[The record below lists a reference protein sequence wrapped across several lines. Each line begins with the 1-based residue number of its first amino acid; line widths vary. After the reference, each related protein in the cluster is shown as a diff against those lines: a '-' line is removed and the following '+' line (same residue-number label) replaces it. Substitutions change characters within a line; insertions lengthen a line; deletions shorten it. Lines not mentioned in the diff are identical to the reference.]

1 MAAKKIVPGVY
12 AISLR
17 IVNAFLLETDE
28 ELILIDTGLYGSEGR
43 ILGAIAGLG
52 REPADVKQILVT
64 HCHSD
69 HTGSLA
75 ALAAATGAP
84 VSMHPVDAELACRGE
99 TLRPAEA
106 GPGLVNGLMYR
117 IMSRRGTSR
126 LPVVEIEGELHDGQK
141 LESGLQVVHAP
152 GHTAGQV
159 AFLWPEQ
166 GGVLVAAD
174 AASNMLGLGY
184 APIYEDL
191 KEGKRSLAK
200 LAALD
205 FEVACFGHGRAIT
218 RGASRRFREKWG
230 RVGV

>member
-28 ELILIDTGLYGSEGR
+28 GLILIDTGLPGSEGR

-52 REPADVKQILVT
+52 RKPADVKQILVT

-75 ALAAATGAP
+75 ALKQTTGAP
-84 VSMHPVDAELACRGE
+84 ASMHPVDAELIRRGE
-99 TLRPAEA
+99 TQRPAVA

-117 IMSRRGTSR
+117 FMSLRGTTQQP
-126 LPVVEIEGELHDGQK
+126 PVKIEDELHDGQE
-141 LESGLQVVHAP
+141 LESGLRVVHAP

-159 AFLWPEQ
+159 AFLWPGQ
-166 GGVLVAAD
+166 GGVLIAAD
-174 AASNMLGLGY
+174 AASNMLALGY

-191 KEGKRSLAK
+191 EEGNRSLAK
-200 LAALD
+200 LSRLE

-218 RGASRRFREKWG
+218 GGASQRFREKWG
-230 RVGV
+230 GVAD

>member
-1 MAAKKIVPGVY
+1 MALKRIVPGLYTV
-12 AISLR
+12 SLR
-17 IVNAFLLETDE
+17 IVNAFLLETDGG
-28 ELILIDTGLYGSEGR
+28 LILIDTGLPGSEGR
-43 ILGAIAGLG
+43 ILEAIAELG
-52 REPADVKQILVT
+52 REPADVRQILLT
-64 HCHSD
+64 HCHAD

-75 ALAAATGAP
+75 ALKEATGAP
-84 VSMHPVDAELACRGE
+84 VSMDPVDAELTRRGE

-126 LPVVEIEGELHDGQK
+126 LPAVAIENELHDGQE
-141 LESGLQVVHAP
+141 LESGLRVVHAP

-191 KEGKRSLAK
+191 EEGQRSLAK
-200 LAALD
+200 LATLA

-218 RGASRRFREKWG
+218 GGASRRFREKWG
-230 RVGV
+230 RAGD